1 MSKKKTR
8 GPRATAA
15 QHAALLSFLE
25 NEKGLAEGKFAA
37 LHGKEMARKK
47 WEDLAN
53 EINKIPGAFKSADQ
67 WQIVWR
73 DMKSKASSKFKILKR
88 ERAKTGNKPLSED
101 FLSPLE
107 ERIVGI
113 VGWEY
118 MMGNESVPDSFDTT
132 VLNEEITIT
141 GQEENF
147 TETVEFECEA
157 SISEV
162 PTTSNCGNGN
172 KSEIPKKR
180 QKRECSIKEEF
191 LQIAKTQADAM
202 MNLAN
207 AQKETAK
214 ALNKIS
220 DSFVVLN
227 EILASYK
234 RMKIV
239 LSNIEES
246 VKLNNFVFKP

>member
-73 DMKSKASSKFKILKR
+73 DMKSKASSKFKILRR

-132 VLNEEITIT
+132 V
-141 GQEENF
+141 
-147 TETVEFECEA
+147 
-157 SISEV
+157 
-162 PTTSNCGNGN
+162 
-172 KSEIPKKR
+172 
-180 QKRECSIKEEF
+180 
-191 LQIAKTQADAM
+191 
-202 MNLAN
+202 NLAN

-234 RMKIV
+234 RMEIV